1 MVGEDQKNMTIAQAL
16 MKAVNKFPGYEHVK
30 VELNPTPRGT
40 GISFTQLRNILKD
53 PNASES
59 EKLAMWSKAFDV
71 DKLGTDYIKY
81 LMKVTEKGM
90 TDLKEH
96 MVEFIEKVKPLLPN
110 ATVEQK
116 QKLVKM
122 LEAANA
128 AQQAAIAINM
138 KKRGKKPKKTVSE
151 TVDYLPEK

>member
-1 MVGEDQKNMTIAQAL
+1 MMKIAKDNLVKFNMPKP
-16 MKAVNKFPGYEHVK
+16 KATKK
-30 VELNPTPRGT
+30 
-40 GISFTQLRNILKD
+40 LK
-53 PNASES
+53 
-59 EKLAMWSKAFDV
+59 
-71 DKLGTDYIKY
+71 
-81 LMKVTEKGM
+81 
-90 TDLKEH
+90 
-96 MVEFIEKVKPLLPN
+96 EFIEEIRPLLPN

-116 QKLVKM
+116 QKLLKM